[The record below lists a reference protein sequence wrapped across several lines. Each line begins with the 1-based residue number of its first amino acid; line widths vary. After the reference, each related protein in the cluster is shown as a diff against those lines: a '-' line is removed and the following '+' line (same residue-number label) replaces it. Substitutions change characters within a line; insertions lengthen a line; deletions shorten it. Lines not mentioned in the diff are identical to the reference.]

1 MNFLT
6 TVFQATILPSAWPF
20 YMRINPKFKMLKVWY
35 FLNDELMIEGVLQK
49 LINWLSKIFLV
60 KVQSFLAEMRKKVAN
75 EDVCQAV

>member
-1 MNFLT
+1 
-6 TVFQATILPSAWPF
+6 
-20 YMRINPKFKMLKVWY
+20 MLKVWY